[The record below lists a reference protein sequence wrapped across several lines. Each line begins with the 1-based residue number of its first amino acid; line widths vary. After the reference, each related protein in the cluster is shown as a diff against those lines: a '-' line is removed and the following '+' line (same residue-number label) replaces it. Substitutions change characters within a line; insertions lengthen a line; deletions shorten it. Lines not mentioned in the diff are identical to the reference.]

1 MCPKTPRKV
10 IGEQAGMTRRSAGA
24 IALFGGSFDP
34 IHSGHLDVAH
44 AAMEEFQLNRVI
56 FIPSGVPPH
65 KRRQRLASFVDRFAM
80 VTLACAHCA
89 RFVPSSAEAGTDQ
102 RGRKVIYSVDTVRRF
117 RHANRGRYSNL
128 YFILGAD
135 QFLDISKW
143 RESKTLLGL
152 TNFIVANRPGFQRE
166 KLRSAVP
173 ADLLRPGTV
182 SPHADHH
189 QTIHLQRTN
198 VYVLES
204 VASHV
209 SATEVRRRVRDGK
222 SIRGL
227 VPPLVE
233 EYIQKQ
239 GLYR

>member
-1 MCPKTPRKV
+1 MYPRTPRKV

-34 IHSGHLDVAH
+34 IHSGHLAVAH
-44 AAMEEFQLNRVI
+44 AAMEAFQLDRVI

-80 VTLACAHCA
+80 VTLASANSP
-89 RFVPSSAEAGTDQ
+89 RFVPSAAEAGPDQ
-102 RGRKVIYSVDTVRRF
+102 QGRKVIYSVDTVRRF
-117 RHANRGRYSNL
+117 RRESRGQYSIL

-143 RESKTLLGL
+143 RESKALLGL
-152 TNFIVANRPGFQRE
+152 SNFIVANRPGFRVE

-173 ADLLRPGTV
+173 ADLLRASTG
-182 SPHADHH
+182 SPYADHH
-189 QTIHLQRTN
+189 RTIQLRRTS

-209 SATEVRRRVRDGK
+209 SATDIRSRVQQGK
-222 SIRGL
+222 SVHGL

-233 EYIQKQ
+233 EYIEKQ